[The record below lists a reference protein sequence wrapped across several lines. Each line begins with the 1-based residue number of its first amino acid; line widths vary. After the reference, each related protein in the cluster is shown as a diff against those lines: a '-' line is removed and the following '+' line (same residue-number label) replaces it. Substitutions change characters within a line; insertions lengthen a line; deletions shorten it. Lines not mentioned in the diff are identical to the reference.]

1 MTSVKGPG
9 EHKALM
15 QRIVEMF
22 ATGNLS
28 GVDVVIAAGYIDHQ
42 GLEGIEIRG
51 PEGFSRV
58 VRAARC
64 AFPALQVDIEDLIA
78 EGDRV
83 VARLRW
89 RGTQS
94 TGERIERETI
104 DIVRVANGQ
113 AVEHWGMRTG
123 VLEG

>member
-1 MTSVKGPG
+1 MTRVKGLG

-22 ATGNLS
+22 ATGDLS
-28 GVDVVIAAGYIDHQ
+28 GVDALIAAGYIDHQ

-51 PEGFSRV
+51 PEGFNRV
-58 VRAARC
+58 VRAARS
-64 AFPALQVDIEDLIA
+64 AFPDLQVDVEDLIA

-104 DIVRVANGQ
+104 DIVRVLDGQ
-113 AVEHWGMRTG
+113 AIEH
-123 VLEG
+123 

>member
-1 MTSVKGPG
+1 
-9 EHKALM
+9 
-15 QRIVEMF
+15 MF
-22 ATGNLS
+22 STADLS
-28 GVDVVIAAGYIDHQ
+28 GVDSIIAVGYIDHQ

-58 VRAARC
+58 VRAARS
-64 AFPALQVDIEDLIA
+64 ALPDLQVDIEDLIA

-113 AVEHWGMRTG
+113 AVEHWGCNCGCLRGKMTG
-123 VLEG
+123 DMGMIIAVG